1 MTGDEIVV
9 TMSEQDFNTL
19 REMWMDGHYHAKFCA
34 KRRKLAKKYQDAIT
48 RICHTA
54 EKLTLSWLDKKLEEF
69 P

>member
-1 MTGDEIVV
+1 MDTDDEIVL

-19 REMWMDGHYHAKFCA
+19 REMWMDAYYGA
-34 KRRKLAKKYQDAIT
+34 KRKGLREKYRKAIN

-54 EKLTLSWLDKKLEEF
+54 ETLTLSWLDKKLEEF